1 VVYGE
6 DSPEATADA
15 VALAGLLDEIEP
27 SHESERIYRK
37 ALEVWRRVHGPC
49 HIEVATTL
57 HNLAALRR
65 DFGDHAEARRLF
77 EEAHDLKL
85 RLLGSLSP
93 DTALTAACLAQLV
106 FESGGGGSG
115 GDSAFAKNLA
125 YAAPVAYQAN
135 CQPDHPE
142 RIACA
147 RLVEQL
153 DLVPTSV
160 PW

>member
-1 VVYGE
+1 
-6 DSPEATADA
+6 
-15 VALAGLLDEIEP
+15 
-27 SHESERIYRK
+27 
-37 ALEVWRRVHGPC
+37 VWRRVHGPC

-93 DTALTAACLAQLV
+93 DTALTAAC
-106 FESGGGGSG
+106 
-115 GDSAFAKNLA
+115 AKNLA